1 MEEAYF
7 QGVKKVP
14 DSSNLTG
21 QRCPENVP
29 LDSSDE
35 KCTKVEFCQL

>member
-1 MEEAYF
+1 MEE
-7 QGVKKVP
+7 GVKKVP

-29 LDSSDE
+29 LDSSD
-35 KCTKVEFCQL
+35 KNTQK

>member
-29 LDSSDE
+29 LDSSDD
-35 KCTKVEFCQL
+35 KSAQK

>member
-7 QGVKKVP
+7 QGVRKVP

-21 QRCPENVP
+21 QRCLENV
-29 LDSSDE
+29 LLESSDD
-35 KCTKVEFCQL
+35 KRTQK